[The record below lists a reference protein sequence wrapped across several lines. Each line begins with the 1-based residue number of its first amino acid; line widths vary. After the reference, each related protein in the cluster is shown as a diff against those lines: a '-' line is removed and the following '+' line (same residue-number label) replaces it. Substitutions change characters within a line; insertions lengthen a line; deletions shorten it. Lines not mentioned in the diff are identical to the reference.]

1 MHRVK
6 QQSHIYIYIYIIV
19 ALISSLLVNV
29 VAISSNAYTLSYS
42 SDIGVSFTFLPTLK
56 IILSSNDCGSGTGG
70 LCINNLSPG
79 TASDSNILTITVLNN
94 TGNGYTLGASV
105 GDDTISSGRFDT
117 RNLVH
122 SNSSITSSFAS
133 IDTNAS
139 IASNTGLS
147 DNTWGYAFMD
157 ETMSNPTWS
166 SYSGLPL
173 YSSTIPATL
182 KTSLSP
188 ATSAEGDKIKFKIA
202 AKSSVSQSSGEYNN
216 VINFTITTQPIPVT
230 LSMAYENA
238 GKQKLN
244 GYFKLQDM
252 TPDICNATEV
262 LDEASQ
268 MQAID
273 IRDNKVYWITKLQ
286 DGHCWMT
293 QNLDLNLDSTKTYT
307 PDDTDLTANWT
318 PLRSTINAV
327 TNATTAGSITG
338 WNNDA
343 NTPYSVDTGNYY
355 WKNIPF
361 YASSICDQ
369 TIGGV
374 TYQGCNYL
382 VKTNNASWATYFST
396 TPYASNGTHGHVGNY
411 YNFSA
416 AVASNNTSSYTT
428 STFANPANNPPN
440 SICPKG
446 WRLPTITNATPDYSQ
461 AGSKNEFSRLAYL
474 YGNYT
479 GNTSIGSEGIEK
491 APLYYPRSGYVNSL
505 ILYGAG
511 LSGYGWS
518 STVSTSTEAY
528 YLGLRSD
535 GIFPHYL
542 HPNIR
547 MYGHPVRCLAR

>member
-1 MHRVK
+1 M
-6 QQSHIYIYIYIIV
+6 
-19 ALISSLLVNV
+19 
-29 VAISSNAYTLSYS
+29 
-42 SDIGVSFTFLPTLK
+42 PTLK

-157 ETMSNPTWS
+157 ETMNNPTWS

-173 YSSTIPATL
+173 YSSVAPATL

-216 VINFTITTQPIPVT
+216 VINFTITTQPIPIT

-252 TPDICNATEV
+252 TMDICNATEV
-262 LDEASQ
+262 LDEGSQ
-268 MQAID
+268 TQLID
-273 IRDNKVYWITKLQ
+273 IRDNKVYWATKLQ

-293 QNLDLNLDSTKTYT
+293 QNLDLNLSSSVALTNA
-307 PDDTDLTANWT
+307 DTDLNTVASWT
-318 PLRSTINAV
+318 PVRSTINAV
-327 TNATTAGSITG
+327 TDASTPGSITG
-338 WNNDA
+338 WTNDA
-343 NTPYSVDTGNYY
+343 NTPYSVDTG
-355 WKNIPF
+355 
-361 YASSICDQ
+361 D
-369 TIGGV
+369 
-374 TYQGCNYL
+374 
-382 VKTNNASWATYFST
+382 
-396 TPYASNGTHGHVGNY
+396 
-411 YNFSA
+411 
-416 AVASNNTSSYTT
+416 
-428 STFANPANNPPN
+428 
-440 SICPKG
+440 
-446 WRLPTITNATPDYSQ
+446 
-461 AGSKNEFSRLAYL
+461 
-474 YGNYT
+474 
-479 GNTSIGSEGIEK
+479 
-491 APLYYPRSGYVNSL
+491 
-505 ILYGAG
+505 
-511 LSGYGWS
+511 
-518 STVSTSTEAY
+518 
-528 YLGLRSD
+528 
-535 GIFPHYL
+535 
-542 HPNIR
+542 
-547 MYGHPVRCLAR
+547 